1 MTTSTMLPFAPPM
14 GAALGLLYVHLRHN
28 INPAEL
34 WRTSSTAYRVVTLG
48 SVFLSAAML
57 TLIQPS

>member
-1 MTTSTMLPFAPPM
+1 MTTSALLPFAPPM

-28 INPAEL
+28 TSPAEI
-34 WRTSSTAYRVVTLG
+34 WRTSSTAYKLVTFG

-57 TLIQPS
+57 TLIQPT